1 MMKSTSSIEKSELIT
16 RLNAM
21 KNDGILKT
29 NSCTSHIDKLD
40 QFKNDFENNNYKHK
54 EKSVVKILKSLN
66 HPNRLEIVLL
76 LKKGLICSCELEY
89 ILNLSQPT
97 ISHHLKI
104 LEDGGIISINKVGK
118 WNTIQLIE
126 TPVIF
131 WLLEKLK

>member
-1 MMKSTSSIEKSELIT
+1 MKSVEPIEKSEIIT

-29 NSCTSHIDKLD
+29 QSCSNHIDKLD
-40 QFKNDFENNNYKHK
+40 QYRNDFENSDYKLK

-76 LKKGLICSCELEY
+76 LKNGLTCSCELEY

-104 LEDGGIISINKVGK
+104 LEDAGIISFNKVGK